1 MNSQN
6 YLKTTA
12 KDKTLA
18 KLKGLLKDFDL
29 QDIEGNIVGKVRD
42 VERNAKGSL
51 NLVISQLHD
60 QQTSEDNL
68 FILNSKYVKK
78 IQLASESLL
87 IETNPQLEPYQLNGG
102 SAEEIN
108 EEGKEVVDEA
118 IIRLLE
124 ERLVVER
131 TKHKVGEVVMRK
143 EIGTRMI
150 QVPVRWEK
158 LIVEQV
164 EPSYKQLAEIDLAEG
179 EVTEEIA
186 SVATVEGKFLSPQA
200 ASDLLETIAMQTP
213 HGCASIKVEIIL
225 DNPQLQEKYQTMFNL
240 CTK

>member
-1 MNSQN
+1 MDSQN
-6 YLKTTA
+6 HLLSTA
-12 KDKTLA
+12 KDKTLV

-29 QDIEGNIVGKVRD
+29 KDTEGNIVGKVRD
-42 VERNAKGSL
+42 VERNGKGSL
-51 NLVISQLHD
+51 NLVISQFHD
-60 QQTSEDNL
+60 QQTNEDNL
-68 FILNSKYVKK
+68 CILNSKYVKK

-87 IETNPQLEPYQLNGG
+87 IETNPQLEPYQLN
-102 SAEEIN
+102 SDSTEEVN
-108 EEGKEVVDEA
+108 GEAKEVVDEA

-143 EIGTRMI
+143 EVGTRMVE
-150 QVPVRWEK
+150 VPVRWEK

-164 EPSYKQLAEIDLAEG
+164 EPSYKKLAQIDLSQG
-179 EVTEEIA
+179 EVTGEIA

-213 HGCASIKVEIIL
+213 HGCASIKVEIVL
-225 DNPQLQEKYQTMFNL
+225 DNPQLQEKYQTMFNR